1 MRKRGL
7 VVFLLAACAVSAA
20 VALPAAA
27 ETSTPALLVPEG
39 VAIGGLD
46 VGGLS
51 SADAQQA
58 VSSAFDESRRIRVG
72 KRITL
77 VPPRALGASAKVGA
91 AVRQALSAEPGT
103 AIALDVAVNR
113 ARTQAWVRQTARQF
127 DRAGSDATLKIRGG
141 KPFVTEGKPG
151 RAIVQ
156 GRAVDLL
163 TRVLAADSRDAV
175 SLPVAGVEPAVN
187 RNNFG
192 PVIVIHR
199 GAHRLSLYK
208 GMKPWKTFG
217 VAVGQSSYPTPL
229 GRFEIVVRWR
239 NPWWFPPNSPW
250 AAGESPVPP
259 GPGNPLGTRWMGLSS
274 PGVGIHGTPDPASI
288 GYSASHGCIRMLIPQ
303 AEWLFDHVDVG
314 TPVFIVPS

>member
-1 MRKRGL
+1 VRKRGL
-7 VVFLLAACAVSAA
+7 VVFSLAACSLSAA

-51 SADAQQA
+51 SADAHQA

-72 KRITL
+72 NRVTL
-77 VPPRALGASAKVGA
+77 VPPGALGASAKVGA
-91 AVRQALSAEPGT
+91 AVQQALSAEPET

-113 ARTQAWVRQTARQF
+113 ARTQAWVRHTAKQF
-127 DRAGSDATLKIRGG
+127 DRAGSDAALGLRGG

-151 RAIVQ
+151 RAIAQ
-156 GRAVDLL
+156 RRAVDLL
-163 TRVLAADSRDAV
+163 TRVLAADSRAPV
-175 SLPVAGVEPAVN
+175 ALPVVGVKPTVN
-187 RNNFG
+187 RDNFG

-199 GAHRLSLYK
+199 GGHRLSLYK

-217 VAVGQSSYPTPL
+217 VAVGQSAYPTPL
-229 GRFEIVVRWR
+229 GRFEIVVMWR
-239 NPWWFPPNSPW
+239 NPWWFPPASPW

-303 AEWLFDHVDVG
+303 AEWLFQHVDIG

>member
-7 VVFLLAACAVSAA
+7 GVFLLAACALSAA
-20 VALPAAA
+20 VALPAGA

-72 KRITL
+72 NRVTL
-77 VPPRALGASAKVGA
+77 VPPGALGASAKVGA
-91 AVRQALSAEPGT
+91 AVQQALSAEPGT
-103 AIALDVAVNR
+103 VIALDVAVSR
-113 ARTQAWVRQTARQF
+113 ARTQAWVRQTARLF
-127 DRAGSDATLKIRGG
+127 DRSGSDAALKIRGG
-141 KPFVTEGKPG
+141 KPFITQGKPG
-151 RAIVQ
+151 RAIAQ
-156 GRAVDLL
+156 QRAVDLL
-163 TRVLAADSRDAV
+163 TRVLAADARGPV
-175 SLPVAGVEPAVN
+175 TLPVAAVKPTVN
-187 RNNFG
+187 RGNFG

-199 GAHRLSLYK
+199 SAHRLSLYK
-208 GMKPWKTFG
+208 GMKPWQTFG
-217 VAVGQSSYPTPL
+217 VAVGQSADPTPL

-239 NPWWFPPNSPW
+239 NPWWFPPASPW

-303 AEWLFDHVDVG
+303 AEWLFDHVEVG